1 MPVLESPE
9 GATLRPVL
17 YLLHNHESWFMTYL
31 LRNRYVIKNFESW
44 KSGSGDIFD
53 SVTRSSDRYEFEN
66 DLSVSE
72 VKNLPDKLP
81 PIDRSKMPASR
92 LEKIYVRREARHTR
106 KGSSSSV
113 RQSVGSRLNWS
124 GVFAT
129 CSMILKRIVQDFATE
144 MKFGL
149 ENLQTKIKDLST
161 ALKTRLEL
169 NKEDVIQA
177 GYPNFSEFV
186 KWRCQRVR
194 VEFNWYPVKRL
205 LVSLTV

>member
-1 MPVLESPE
+1 M
-9 GATLRPVL
+9 
-17 YLLHNHESWFMTYL
+17 
-31 LRNRYVIKNFESW
+31 
-44 KSGSGDIFD
+44 
-53 SVTRSSDRYEFEN
+53 TRSSDRYEFEN

-106 KGSSSSV
+106 QWSSNGSPISWFAIELIRSV
-113 RQSVGSRLNWS
+113 HES
-124 GVFAT
+124 

-177 GYPNFSEFV
+177 GYPYFSEFV
-186 KWRCQRVR
+186 KLGRQRVR
-194 VEFNWYPVKRL
+194 LEFE
-205 LVSLTV
+205 

>member
-1 MPVLESPE
+1 MVL
-9 GATLRPVL
+9 
-17 YLLHNHESWFMTYL
+17 
-31 LRNRYVIKNFESW
+31 VIFSIVWPDHRIDMNLKMIFPFL
-44 KSGSGDIFD
+44 KS
-53 SVTRSSDRYEFEN
+53 
-66 DLSVSE
+66 
-72 VKNLPDKLP
+72 
-81 PIDRSKMPASR
+81 
-92 LEKIYVRREARHTR
+92 KIYRTSYLQLIGQKCQLRDWKRFMFAEKPGIQG
-106 KGSSSSV
+106 KGHQTV
-113 RQSVGSRLNWS
+113 RQSVGSQLNWS

-177 GYPNFSEFV
+177 GYTNFSEFV
-186 KWRCQRVR
+186 KWRRQRVR